1 MAPTKSQRK
10 KRSRT
15 GTTTK
20 DHDVTEPPSKRMR
33 LSSVSVVDFL
43 DPNKYPPI
51 RDVLVKYLDV
61 RSMTRLCATSRTLRH
76 MIMSYDWDINRYLAS
91 YVEYPEDFR
100 TAQATA
106 NALIVGR
113 SALNFIYKQDH
124 ATTLTILCKLGINF
138 DDFLQHLMVAEGY
151 KIDKDVLWR
160 GTVEKP
166 LSKTVQLKSG
176 ERSIHLL
183 GNSTPMIPQATS
195 SFRSSATASVIS
207 WNGYYHLFP
216 RTTFLAYETLPLRP
230 LDKYVSREHRMLAC
244 LGLPMREAIPGKQ
257 SLWIPNHRRF
267 GDHMSFKL
275 QLDTTGV
282 RGPSQPDR
290 ALDLAS
296 FQTSLPGVIPPS
308 WSSTTW
314 NREAWGLHRPLTFK
328 MLMSP
333 GLQYVYC
340 LSPKLVLPDGR
351 ALHGVLNA
359 LIHRTTV
366 AQALIMDP
374 EERQD
379 TFGDGIPS
387 ITALARMEFPRP
399 VWWSYY
405 DDMVREYIERAES
418 FTAGSA
424 SRVTEV
430 EST

>member
-1 MAPTKSQRK
+1 MAPTKSSNQRK

-15 GTTTK
+15 STTTK
-20 DHDVTEPPSKRMR
+20 DRDAAEPPRKRLR
-33 LSSVSVVDFL
+33 LSSSSVSVVDFL

-51 RDVLVKYLDV
+51 RDVLVGYLDV

-76 MIMSYDWDINRYLAS
+76 MITSYDWDINRYLGQ
-91 YVEYPEDFR
+91 YFEYPEDFR

-106 NALIVGR
+106 EALIIGR
-113 SALNFIYKQDH
+113 SALNFIYKQAY
-124 ATTLTILCKLGINF
+124 ATTLTIQCQLGTKF

-151 KIDKDVLWR
+151 KIDKDILWH
-160 GTVEKP
+160 GTAEKP

-176 ERSIHLL
+176 ERSVHLL
-183 GNSTPMIPQATS
+183 GNSTPVIPQATKF
-195 SFRSSATASVIS
+195 FRSSATASVIS
-207 WNGYYHLFP
+207 WNGYYHIFP
-216 RTTFLAYETLPLRP
+216 RTTFLAYETLPFRP
-230 LDKYVSREHRMLAC
+230 LDKFVSREHRFIEC
-244 LGLPMREAIPGKQ
+244 WHEAIPGKR

-282 RGPSQPDR
+282 RGPLQPDR

-296 FQTSLPGVIPPS
+296 FQTSLPGAIPRS

-314 NREAWGLHRPLTFK
+314 NWEAWSLHRPLDFK

-333 GLQYVYC
+333 GLQYGYC
-340 LSPKLVLPDGR
+340 LSPKLLLPDGR
-351 ALHGVLNA
+351 NLHRVLNE
-359 LIHRTTV
+359 LIYNRTV

-379 TFGDGIPS
+379 VFGDSIPS
-387 ITALARMEFPRP
+387 VTALARIEFERP
-399 VWWSYY
+399 VWWLYY
-405 DDMVREYIERAES
+405 DDTVKEYIERAER

-430 EST
+430 ETT